1 MTSES
6 NIQEKTIKP
15 SQILSCPACGS
26 SHINLRAK
34 MSQDYICYKCKAI
47 FKEPII
53 RTKETKN
60 THPWR
65 LAEELKEEAIPT
77 IEEIKIMALSQP
89 DERIRALF
97 VMGYLTAGRISEIIE
112 IQKKD
117 LKPEKVDGRD
127 VLLIRM
133 ANRKNRKNKHKEIGI
148 PMDTHSDFIK
158 ILGTY
163 INTLSP
169 IDLLFP
175 ISTTQAWKILKE
187 KYNINPHYL
196 RHIRVTH
203 LVRDYE
209 LDPYSIEM
217 IAGWSNLLPL
227 ESYKH
232 LKWKDATRKL

>member
-1 MTSES
+1 MTDEPKL
-6 NIQEKTIKP
+6 NKKEDKNQIQACP
-15 SQILSCPACGS
+15 SCSS

-34 MSQDYICYKCKAI
+34 MSNDFICYKCKNI
-47 FKEPII
+47 FNTPIV
-53 RTKETKN
+53 RTKESKN

-77 IEEIKIMALSQP
+77 VEEVKELALSIP
-89 DERIRALF
+89 NERTRALF
-97 VMGYLTAGRISEIIE
+97 VMGYLTAGRISEILE

-148 PMDTHSDFIK
+148 PIDTHIDFIR
-158 ILGTY
+158 ILGSYT
-163 INTLSP
+163 NQLNP
-169 IDLLFP
+169 IDLLFDF
-175 ISTTQAWKILKE
+175 SKTEAYKLLKE
-187 KYNINPHYL
+187 NYNINPHYL
-196 RHIRVTH
+196 RHIRITH

-227 ESYKH
+227 EAYKH